1 MATEWRVTIVPQNLK
16 YSLPLR
22 CLRVSR
28 MRVSLSAR
36 VLSTSWSV
44 RVEPVRRRYCIC
56 YRPSFTD
63 IYGVPLK
70 FCFLD
75 YRNHRGATHFELS
88 NVLAKPSHDYEVTF
102 PRMYRRK
109 CRIPRICR
117 VSS

>member
-1 MATEWRVTIVPQNLK
+1 MATDWRVTIVPQNLK
-16 YSLPLR
+16 YVLPLR
-22 CLRVSR
+22 WLRVSR

-44 RVEPVRRRYCIC
+44 RVEPVRRRYYIC

-63 IYGVPLK
+63 IYGVPFK